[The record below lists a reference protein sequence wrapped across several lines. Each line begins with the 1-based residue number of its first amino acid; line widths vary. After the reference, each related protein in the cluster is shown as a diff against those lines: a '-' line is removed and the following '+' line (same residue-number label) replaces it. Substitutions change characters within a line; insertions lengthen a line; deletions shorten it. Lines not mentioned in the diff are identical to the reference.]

1 MNEDVSLCLLWFSS
15 AILVVPGFTFKTYS
29 EELDLEPVS
38 LLSLRVI
45 KYTDNWHVRSP
56 KHM

>member
-1 MNEDVSLCLLWFSS
+1 MKMYIYAVMIFQRHICFSWG
-15 AILVVPGFTFKTYS
+15 LPLKTYS
-29 EELDLEPVS
+29 EERDLEPVS

-45 KYTDNWHVRSP
+45 KYTDNWHVLSP

>member
-1 MNEDVSLCLLWFSS
+1 MLLWFSS
-15 AILVVPGFTFKTYS
+15 AIFVFRGFTFKTYS
-29 EELDLEPVS
+29 EERDLEPVS

-45 KYTDNWHVRSP
+45 KYTDNWHVLSP